1 MHLSHVTHHRSAR
14 QHAPDAGFTLVE
26 VLVSVIVIAIGL
38 LGIAKL
44 EALAFSNTGVSSLR
58 SLAAIEASSL
68 AAVMHGDRVFWG
80 TANPTNPCTVASPC
94 TVAETG
100 TTPAITFG
108 TVGSLTS
115 PTVCTTASTTPAACS
130 PTVLAEYDFFQ
141 WGTAL
146 SSVLP
151 NASASVTCTTTTPVE
166 CQIVITWEESR
177 SAAVGTTRT
186 SSGGAASMNTPQ
198 YVVFVQP

>member
-1 MHLSHVTHHRSAR
+1 MSHTQRYRSA
-14 QHAPDAGFTLVE
+14 QHALDAGFTLVE
-26 VLVSVIVIAIGL
+26 VLVSIIVIAVGL

-68 AAVMHGDRVFWG
+68 AAIMHADRIYWG
-80 TANPTNPCTVASPC
+80 TANPTNPCTVAAPC

-100 TTPAITFG
+100 ASPTITFG
-108 TVGSLTS
+108 TAGSLTS
-115 PTVCTTASTTPAACS
+115 PTVCTTASTTPAACT
-130 PTVLAEYDFFQ
+130 PIVLAEYDFFQ

-198 YVVFVQP
+198 YTVFVQP